1 MDIQVE
7 PLKKC
12 VVEMSAILLEYWKA
26 TEAHEGMPPLDMN
39 WEYYTEQEAA
49 QQFVL
54 ITARVGADKELIGF
68 AMYIVI
74 MHPHH
79 KTVRFAICDILAVK
93 LGYRDVGIGSK
104 LVKAAEPL
112 LKMYY
117 VKQIVHQ
124 CRTVYDVEPLFPKLG
139 FTLIE
144 QSYMKAVK

>member
-12 VVEMSAILLEYWKA
+12 IVEMSAILLEYWKA
-26 TEAHEGMPPLDMN
+26 TPAHEGVPPLDMN
-39 WEYYTEQEAA
+39 WDYYAEQEAA
-49 QQFVL
+49 QQFIL
-54 ITARVGADKELIGF
+54 ITAREDEDLVGF
-68 AMYIVI
+68 AMYIII

-93 LGYRDVGIGSK
+93 LGYRNVGIGTK
-104 LVKAAEPL
+104 LVTAAEPL

-124 CRTVYDVEPLFPKLG
+124 CRTVYNVEPLFLKLG